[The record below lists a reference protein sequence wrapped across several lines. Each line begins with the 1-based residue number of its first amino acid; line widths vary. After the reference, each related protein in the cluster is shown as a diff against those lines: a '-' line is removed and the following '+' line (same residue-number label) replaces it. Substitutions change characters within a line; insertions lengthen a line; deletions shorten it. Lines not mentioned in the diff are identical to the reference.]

1 MGNSL
6 SGEGLEGGR
15 NVGRQQ
21 AVTEGKRR
29 QRTLPHNA
37 ARSTP
42 EDWPFIEVEQL
53 QPGDSKA
60 ASPSASSR

>member
-21 AVTEGKRR
+21 AVTEGRRR
-29 QRTLPHNA
+29 QRGLPPNA
-37 ARSTP
+37 VRSTA
-42 EDWPFIEVEQL
+42 EDWPFIEV
-53 QPGDSKA
+53 
-60 ASPSASSR
+60 RTV